1 MKDKKIFHY
10 FEVIIFSVIILAFI
24 GSIDNA
30 YAFFHDQDVRNPDF
44 EKSKHII
51 QSLFDRVNNAS
62 TNYQNDIATLNI
74 PLLNINNN
82 NNNNNVTIVK
92 KNQDYIDNLKEIIS
106 LAKKTIVQPE
116 YKSIL
121 NDYIVSIESE
131 MSSYNHYNK
140 HLLTG
145 NITENKIS
153 MDLLSKAFN
162 YETKA
167 INEYKQLE
175 LQ

>member
-1 MKDKKIFHY
+1 MKDKKIFENL
-10 FEVIIFSVIILAFI
+10 EVIIFSYIILAFL
-24 GSIDNA
+24 GSLDHA
-30 YAFFHDQDVRNPDF
+30 YAFFHDQDARNTGF
-44 EKSKHII
+44 EKSKQII

-62 TNYQNDIATLNI
+62 TNYQNDIATLD
-74 PLLNINNN
+74 LSLS
-82 NNNNNVTIVK
+82 NNNNVTIVK
-92 KNQDYIDNLKEIIS
+92 KNQEYIDNLKEIIS
-106 LAKKTIVQPE
+106 SANKTIVQQE
-116 YKSIL
+116 YKSLL
-121 NDYIVSIESE
+121 NNYIVSIESE
-131 MSSYNHYNK
+131 IESYDHYNK
-140 HLLTG
+140 YLITG

>member
-1 MKDKKIFHY
+1 MKDKKNFQNL
-10 FEVIIFSVIILAFI
+10 EVIIFSSIILAFL
-24 GSIDNA
+24 GSLDHA
-30 YAFFHDQDVRNPDF
+30 YAFFHDQDARNSGF
-44 EKSKHII
+44 EKSEQII

-62 TNYQNDIATLNI
+62 TNYQNDIATLD
-74 PLLNINNN
+74 LSLSNNN
-82 NNNNNVTIVK
+82 NETIVK
-92 KNQDYIDNLKEIIS
+92 KNQEYIDNLKEIIS
-106 LAKKTIVQPE
+106 SAKKTIVQQE
-116 YKSIL
+116 YKSLL
-121 NDYIVSIESE
+121 NNYIVSIESE
-131 MSSYNHYNK
+131 MESYDHYNK
-140 HLLTG
+140 HLITG

>member
-1 MKDKKIFHY
+1 MKDKKIFQNL
-10 FEVIIFSVIILAFI
+10 EVIIFSYIILAFL
-24 GSIDNA
+24 GSLDHA
-30 YAFFHDQDVRNPDF
+30 YAFFHDQDARNSGF
-44 EKSKHII
+44 EKSEEII

-62 TNYQNDIATLNI
+62 TSYQNDIATLD
-74 PLLNINNN
+74 LSLSNNN
-82 NNNNNVTIVK
+82 NETIVK
-92 KNQDYIDNLKEIIS
+92 KNQEYIDNLKEIIS
-106 LAKKTIVQPE
+106 SAKKTIVQQE
-116 YKSIL
+116 YKSLL
-121 NDYIVSIESE
+121 NNYIVSIESE
-131 MSSYNHYNK
+131 MESYDHYNK
-140 HLLTG
+140 HLITG

>member
-1 MKDKKIFHY
+1 MKDKKIFRY
-10 FEVIIFSVIILAFI
+10 LEVIIFSYIILAFI
-24 GSIDNA
+24 SSIDNA
-30 YAFFHDQDVRNPDF
+30 YAFFHDQDARNPDF

-74 PLLNINNN
+74 PLLNNNN
-82 NNNNNVTIVK
+82 NNNIPIVK

-106 LAKKTIVQPE
+106 LAKKTIVQQE

-145 NITENKIS
+145 NLTENKIS
-153 MDLLSKAFN
+153 MDLLSKAFK

>member
-1 MKDKKIFHY
+1 MKDKKIFQNL
-10 FEVIIFSVIILAFI
+10 EVMIFSYIILAFL
-24 GSIDNA
+24 GSLDHA
-30 YAFFHDQDVRNPDF
+30 YAFFHDQDARNSGF
-44 EKSKHII
+44 EKSEQII

-62 TNYQNDIATLNI
+62 TNYQNDIATLD
-74 PLLNINNN
+74 LSLSNNN
-82 NNNNNVTIVK
+82 NETIVK
-92 KNQDYIDNLKEIIS
+92 KNQEYIDNLKEIIS
-106 LAKKTIVQPE
+106 SAKKTIVQQE
-116 YKSIL
+116 YKSLL
-121 NDYIVSIESE
+121 NNYIVSIESE
-131 MSSYNHYNK
+131 MESYDHYNK
-140 HLLTG
+140 HLITG

>member
-1 MKDKKIFHY
+1 MKDKKIFQNL
-10 FEVIIFSVIILAFI
+10 EVMIFSYIILAFL
-24 GSIDNA
+24 GSLDHA
-30 YAFFHDQDVRNPDF
+30 YAFFHDQDARNSGF
-44 EKSKHII
+44 EKSEQII

-62 TNYQNDIATLNI
+62 TNYQNDIATLD
-74 PLLNINNN
+74 LSLSNNN
-82 NNNNNVTIVK
+82 NETIVK
-92 KNQDYIDNLKEIIS
+92 KNQEYIDNLKEIIS
-106 LAKKTIVQPE
+106 SAKKTIVQQE

-121 NDYIVSIESE
+121 NNYIVSIESE
-131 MSSYNHYNK
+131 MESYDHYNK
-140 HLLTG
+140 HLITG

>member
-1 MKDKKIFHY
+1 MKDKKIFENL
-10 FEVIIFSVIILAFI
+10 EVIIFSYIILAFL
-24 GSIDNA
+24 GSLDHA
-30 YAFFHDQDVRNPDF
+30 YAFFHDQDAGNTGF
-44 EKSKHII
+44 EKSKQII

-62 TNYQNDIATLNI
+62 TNYQNDIATLD
-74 PLLNINNN
+74 LSLS
-82 NNNNNVTIVK
+82 NNNNVTIVK
-92 KNQDYIDNLKEIIS
+92 KNQEYIDNLKEIIS
-106 LAKKTIVQPE
+106 SAKKNIVQQE
-116 YKSIL
+116 YKSLL
-121 NDYIVSIESE
+121 NNYIVSIESE
-131 MSSYNHYNK
+131 IESYDHYNK
-140 HLLTG
+140 YLITG

>member
-10 FEVIIFSVIILAFI
+10 LNLIIFSCVILAFL
-24 GSIDNA
+24 GSLDPA
-30 YAFFHDQDVRNPDF
+30 YAFFHDQDALNTGF
-44 EKSKHII
+44 EKSKQSI

-62 TNYQNDIATLNI
+62 TNYQNDIATLD
-74 PLLNINNN
+74 LSLS
-82 NNNNNVTIVK
+82 NNNVTIIK
-92 KNQDYIDNLKEIIS
+92 KNQEYIDHLKEIIS
-106 LAKKTIVQPE
+106 SAKKTIVQQE
-116 YKSIL
+116 YKSLL
-121 NDYIVSIESE
+121 NNYIVSIESE
-131 MSSYNHYNK
+131 MESYDHYNK
-140 HLLTG
+140 HLRTG

>member
-1 MKDKKIFHY
+1 MKDEKIFHY
-10 FEVIIFSVIILAFI
+10 LEVIIFSVIILAFI

-30 YAFFHDQDVRNPDF
+30 YAFFHDQDARNPDF

-74 PLLNINNN
+74 QLLNNN
-82 NNNNNVTIVK
+82 NNITIVK
-92 KNQDYIDNLKEIIS
+92 KNQDYIDNLKQIIS

-145 NITENKIS
+145 NLTENKIS

>member
-1 MKDKKIFHY
+1 MKDKKIFQNL
-10 FEVIIFSVIILAFI
+10 EVIILPYIILAFL
-24 GSIDNA
+24 GSLDHA
-30 YAFFHDQDVRNPDF
+30 YAFFHDQDARNSGF
-44 EKSKHII
+44 EKSEQII

-62 TNYQNDIATLNI
+62 TNYQNDIATLD
-74 PLLNINNN
+74 LSLSNNN
-82 NNNNNVTIVK
+82 NETIVK
-92 KNQDYIDNLKEIIS
+92 KNQEYIDNLKEIIS
-106 LAKKTIVQPE
+106 SAKKTIVQQE
-116 YKSIL
+116 YKSLL
-121 NDYIVSIESE
+121 NNYIVSIESE
-131 MSSYNHYNK
+131 MESYDHYNK
-140 HLLTG
+140 HLITG

>member
-1 MKDKKIFHY
+1 MKDKKFFHY
-10 FEVIIFSVIILAFI
+10 LEVIIFSYIILAFI

-30 YAFFHDQDVRNPDF
+30 YAFFHEQDAENPDF

-74 PLLNINNN
+74 PLLNNNN
-82 NNNNNVTIVK
+82 IPIVK

-106 LAKKTIVQPE
+106 LAKKTIVQQE

-145 NITENKIS
+145 NLTENKIS

>member
-1 MKDKKIFHY
+1 MKDKKNFQNL
-10 FEVIIFSVIILAFI
+10 EVIIFSSIILAFL
-24 GSIDNA
+24 GSLDHA
-30 YAFFHDQDVRNPDF
+30 YAFFHDQDARNSGF
-44 EKSKHII
+44 EKSEQII

-62 TNYQNDIATLNI
+62 TNYQNDIATLD
-74 PLLNINNN
+74 PSLSNNN
-82 NNNNNVTIVK
+82 NETIVK
-92 KNQDYIDNLKEIIS
+92 KNQEYIDNLKEIIS
-106 LAKKTIVQPE
+106 SAKKTIVQQE
-116 YKSIL
+116 YKSLL
-121 NDYIVSIESE
+121 NNYIVSIESE
-131 MSSYNHYNK
+131 MESYDHYNK
-140 HLLTG
+140 HLITG

>member
-1 MKDKKIFHY
+1 MKDKKIFQNL
-10 FEVIIFSVIILAFI
+10 EVIIFSYIILAFL
-24 GSIDNA
+24 GSLDHA
-30 YAFFHDQDVRNPDF
+30 YAFFHDQDARNTGF
-44 EKSKHII
+44 EKSKQII

-62 TNYQNDIATLNI
+62 TNYQNDIATLG
-74 PLLNINNN
+74 LSLS
-82 NNNNNVTIVK
+82 NNNNVTIVK
-92 KNQDYIDNLKEIIS
+92 KNQEYIDNLKEIIS
-106 LAKKTIVQPE
+106 SAKKNIVQKE
-116 YKSIL
+116 YKSLL
-121 NDYIVSIESE
+121 NNYIVSIENE
-131 MSSYNHYNK
+131 IESYDHYNK
-140 HLLTG
+140 HLITG

>member
-1 MKDKKIFHY
+1 MKDKKIFHNL
-10 FEVIIFSVIILAFI
+10 EVIIFSYIILAFL
-24 GSIDNA
+24 GSLDHA
-30 YAFFHDQDVRNPDF
+30 YAFFHDQDARNTGF
-44 EKSKHII
+44 EKSKQII

-62 TNYQNDIATLNI
+62 TNYQNDIATLD
-74 PLLNINNN
+74 LSLKNNN
-82 NNNNNVTIVK
+82 NATIVK
-92 KNQDYIDNLKEIIS
+92 KNQEYIDNLKEIIYS
-106 LAKKTIVQPE
+106 AKKTIVQQE
-116 YKSIL
+116 FKSLL
-121 NDYIVSIESE
+121 NNYIVSIESE
-131 MSSYNHYNK
+131 MESYDHYNK
-140 HLLTG
+140 HLIIG

>member
-1 MKDKKIFHY
+1 MKDEKIFHY
-10 FEVIIFSVIILAFI
+10 LEVIIFSVIILAFI

-30 YAFFHDQDVRNPDF
+30 YAFFHDQDARNPDF
-44 EKSKHII
+44 EKSKQTI

-74 PLLNINNN
+74 PLLNN

-92 KNQDYIDNLKEIIS
+92 KNQDYIDNLKQIIS

-145 NITENKIS
+145 NLTENKIS